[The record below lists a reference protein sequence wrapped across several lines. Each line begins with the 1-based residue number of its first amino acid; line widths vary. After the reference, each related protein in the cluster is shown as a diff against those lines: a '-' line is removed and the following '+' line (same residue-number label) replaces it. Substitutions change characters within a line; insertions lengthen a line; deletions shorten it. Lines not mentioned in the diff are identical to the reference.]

1 MSTYTQLLYQIVF
14 STKSREKV
22 LKEEN
27 RNEMFKYFWGIL
39 KNKNCHLYR
48 INGIED
54 HIHIVTHIH
63 PVISVASLV
72 KDLKVASS
80 KWIKENKVFAGFKG
94 WQDGYGA
101 FSYSVKEKERLI
113 EYVIKQQEHH
123 KKKTFIEE
131 FTELLDEHNIVFD
144 KKYLL

>member
-1 MSTYTQLLYQIVF
+1 M
-14 STKSREKV
+14 V
-22 LKEEN
+22 LKTI
-27 RNEMFKYFWGIL
+27 FIL
-39 KNKNCHLYR
+39 
-48 INGIED
+48 
-54 HIHIVTHIH
+54 THIH

-80 KWIKENKVFAGFKG
+80 KWIKENKIFTGFKG

-131 FTELLDEHNIVFD
+131 RS
-144 KKYLL
+144 YLYFSLSGK

>member
-27 RNEMFKYFWGIL
+27 RKEMFKYLGGIL
-39 KNKNCHLYR
+39 RNKNCHLYR

-63 PVISVASLV
+63 PSISLASLI

-80 KWIKENKVFAGFKG
+80 KWIKENKIFTGFKG

-101 FSYSVKEKERLI
+101 FSYSIKEKERLI

-131 FTELLDEHNIVFD
+131 FIELLDEHNIVFD